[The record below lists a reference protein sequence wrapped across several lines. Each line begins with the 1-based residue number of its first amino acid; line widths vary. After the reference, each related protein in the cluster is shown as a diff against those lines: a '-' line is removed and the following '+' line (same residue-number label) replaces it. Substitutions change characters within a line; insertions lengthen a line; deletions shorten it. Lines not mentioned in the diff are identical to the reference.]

1 MVTRQS
7 ILRAIFCTFTLF
19 ARANAQLVFPHF
31 AQGGGY
37 QTTFT
42 VTNLSDAPTTA
53 TIQVFLQSGA
63 PLTSLMVP
71 LPGNG
76 TGKAA
81 LSGTALTVG
90 WARATV
96 FPVVEIA
103 ASETIQLMN
112 GAAVV
117 AETSVM
123 PSNSAT
129 TLRLPT
135 IERDG
140 IATGVAVANPGATA
154 ATLMLSLRDQNGSIV
169 GTQVI
174 SLGPSQHLTRLV
186 SEFFRGIAGFE
197 GSLEISSTSAVA
209 VLALRQSSSGIFSA
223 LPVAAP
229 AAGGFESFFSPNGG
243 IAARIVQE
251 IQRAR
256 TSIDIA
262 IYSFTRDEIA
272 DALIAA
278 KNRGVA
284 IRILADSEQAPGVG
298 SEIARLEAAGFQ
310 LKRTPGLNG
319 GIMHNKFAIFDNQV
333 LLTGSY
339 NWSTSAETRNFENA
353 VFIRDAS
360 VISAYQANFNSI
372 WNTR

>member
-7 ILRAIFCTFTLF
+7 ILRAIFCALTLF
-19 ARANAQLVFPHF
+19 ARANAQPVFPHF

-42 VTNLSDAPTTA
+42 LTNLSDVPTTA

-63 PLTSLMVP
+63 PWTSLVVP
-71 LPGNG
+71 LPPNG
-76 TGKAA
+76 TGQAA
-81 LSGTALTVG
+81 LSGTGLTVG

-96 FPVVEIA
+96 FPAVEIA
-103 ASETIQLMN
+103 VSETIQLIH
-112 GAAVV
+112 GTAII
-117 AETSVM
+117 AEASVI
-123 PSNSAT
+123 PSNSDT
-129 TLRLPT
+129 TLRLPI

-140 IATGVAVANPGATA
+140 IATGVAVANPGTTA
-154 ATLMLSLRDQNGSIV
+154 ATLTLFLRNQSGSIA
-169 GTQVI
+169 GTQVM
-174 SLGPSQHLTRLV
+174 SLGPSQHAARLV
-186 SEFFRGIAGFE
+186 SEFFPGIAGFE
-197 GSLEISSTSAVA
+197 GSLEISATSAVA

-223 LPVAAP
+223 LPVVAP
-229 AAGGFESFFSPNGG
+229 AAGALESFFSPNGG
-243 IAARIVQE
+243 VAARIVQE

-256 TSIDIA
+256 KSIDIA

-319 GIMHNKFAIFDNQV
+319 GIMHHKFAIFDNQV

-339 NWSTSAETRNFENA
+339 NWSTSAETRNFENV
-353 VFIRDAS
+353 VFIRDAPA
-360 VISAYQANFNSI
+360 ISAYQANFNSI